1 MDLAIERQILV
12 HIHDRSWL
20 QPSRRGRLQRA
31 AQMHP
36 RNCWSARSA
45 GQRSL
50 TLIEWPWQAFRHRRG
65 TPTSSPLRAPCHAT
79 QQDTGLLALKAA
91 IEQLPPDSLE
101 LTVLDGTPT
110 PIQPGEQRWGGCRV
124 RWRDLPHRAE
134 LYELLQTHTLWLEPT
149 LGGGD
154 DPALAR
160 EVLSAGLEVLASDA
174 SATAELLKRH
184 KHTDWPSQLRWALG
198 QSDPPLPLLQF
209 PGTRPGLATV
219 LEQIHQRI
227 KPELTAESRCL
238 SVALIA

>member
-1 MDLAIERQILV
+1 MKPQPAV
-12 HIHDRSWL
+12 RSGPW
-20 QPSRRGRLQRA
+20 
-31 AQMHP
+31 P
-36 RNCWSARSA
+36 R
-45 GQRSL
+45 
-50 TLIEWPWQAFRHRRG
+50 P
-65 TPTSSPLRAPCHAT
+65 P
-79 QQDTGLLALKAA
+79 QDAGLLALKAA

-209 PGTRPGLATV
+209 PGTRPDLARF
-219 LEQIHQRI
+219 LSRSISRSAWAN
-227 KPELTAESRCL
+227 AESRYC
-238 SVALIA
+238 